1 MNYGL
6 LVKLAIKNM
15 RSKRSRTILT
25 TLTIIYAVALMVAL
39 ETVTHGVQ
47 LSVTNEVKSI
57 LPADVIIYSSTIAMP
72 QQVASAMTHMNY
84 VSSAVP
90 AILIGNAVVNGES
103 ITLIGMPTS
112 SLQYF
117 YPNLISGGLMEEPGD
132 CIISSQLAEKLGVGV
147 GDYIYVMV
155 PEGLGGLGST
165 YQVIKLRVAG
175 IFSSIFGGLFGFQ
188 VNIVV
193 TSLSYLQTQLGVNG
207 FVNTIFV
214 KLTRDSSTTLTTFV
228 NAIHVAYP
236 DAQVYE
242 QQNIIGAIGNVISL
256 VNTFFVLIIVLSLA
270 IAGLS
275 IANTMLMNINER
287 LREIGIL
294 KAIGSSN
301 SQIMIMFMA
310 ESIIMTIIGSIIGV
324 VVGFYGAHGVSAL
337 LNALGYSIN
346 IEIVPLPSLFALG
359 FAASIIISII
369 ASIVP
374 IRRVAKVRPMEVLR
388 TG

>member
-6 LVKLAIKNM
+6 LVRLAIKNM

-72 QQVASAMTHMNY
+72 QQVASAMSHMNY

-90 AILIGNAVVNGES
+90 AILIGNAVVGGES

-117 YPNLISGGLMEEPGD
+117 YPNLISGGLIEAPGD

-165 YQVIKLRVAG
+165 YQVIKLRVVG
-175 IFSSIFGGLFGFQ
+175 VFSSIFGGLFGFQ

-193 TSLSYLQTQLGVNG
+193 ASLSYLQSQLGVNG

-214 KLTRDSSTTLTTFV
+214 KLTRDSSTTLTAFV
-228 NAIHVAYP
+228 NAVHVAYP

-242 QQNIIGAIGNVISL
+242 QQDIIGAIGNVINL

-310 ESIIMTIIGSIIGV
+310 ESLIMTIIGSIIGV